1 MLRLLRG
8 YLHRRR
14 ERRRIRALLE
24 RELLWLAQA
33 VDGQDTVVL
42 DLEHWRRRKGPRRAS

>member
-33 VDGQDTVVL
+33 VDQDTVVL
-42 DLEHWRRRKGPRRAS
+42 DLDRWRRRKGPHRAS